1 MDKKFSKN
9 LIKII
14 GIFIISSL
22 FLQMIVGIV
31 IYYVDDYHYRLYTSF
46 WNYLQTGALDQL
58 IENIGLHLIAST
70 FFLIGMIIFYFA
82 GDKINGLRNKL
93 LLRIIFS
100 IVLSIIT
107 YPIFVIFLGLIVS
120 LIFFLVSK

>member
-1 MDKKFSKN
+1 
-9 LIKII
+9 
-14 GIFIISSL
+14 
-22 FLQMIVGIV
+22 VGIV